1 MALFEACW
9 GVGETIAWLMVKKWE
24 VQRAHSHTCTPG
36 AGVSG
41 PPGLALVG
49 ELLAAAAATA
59 AGGRMPAVATAL
71 KDCVRAPAL
80 LGVPAAAGE
89 GGAGGGGGRPGGGAT
104 AALAAALALE
114 DPLPL
119 AASAVVR
126 RALEQGSISCAT
138 SMQSKHAYWPSIDSS
153 RSCYK
158 DEGSPD

>member
-1 MALFEACW
+1 MQRE
-9 GVGETIAWLMVKKWE
+9 KWE
-24 VQRAHSHTCTPG
+24 VQQACSPTRTPG

-49 ELLAAAAATA
+49 EPLAAAVAA

-71 KDCVRAPAL
+71 KDCVRAAAE

-89 GGAGGGGGRPGGGAT
+89 GGAGGGGGRPGGGVT

-126 RALEQGSISCAT
+126 RALEQGSISCST
-138 SMQSKHAYWPSIDSS
+138 SMQSKHAYRPSVALCCG
-153 RSCYK
+153 RRLA
-158 DEGSPD
+158 